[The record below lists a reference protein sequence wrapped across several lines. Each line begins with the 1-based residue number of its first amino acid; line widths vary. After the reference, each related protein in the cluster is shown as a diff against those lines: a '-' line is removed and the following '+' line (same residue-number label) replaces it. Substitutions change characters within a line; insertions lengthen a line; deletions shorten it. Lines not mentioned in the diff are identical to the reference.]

1 MGLNTS
7 TNASAAKL
15 VGIGTIVIAL
25 FLIGDWGII
34 AALLM
39 VAAGGILLVGAGDE
53 LARFSIRNF
62 VLFVAYW
69 GLLMLGIGIG
79 AA

>member
-7 TNASAAKL
+7 TNTSAAKL

-39 VAAGGILLVGAGDE
+39 VTAGGILLVGAGDE